1 MKKYLSLLLIILV
14 MTACQ
19 QQVAKPAVSETIK
32 IGFIGP
38 LTGDTASLG
47 TTLRDGAEIAV
58 EEINAKGGVNGKKIE
73 AIYEDGGCKAQGAT
87 LAAQKLINNDKV
99 VLIIGGSCS
108 SETLAAAPIAEE
120 AKIILISPS
129 SSNPDITKAGDYIF
143 RTWPSDTGQ
152 GKAIAEKMI
161 KDGITKVGII
171 NTNSDYNIG
180 LAKAFTESFTTNGGQ
195 VLIHEMYEQDS
206 KDFRTQLTKI
216 KAKNV
221 EALYIVPYLEGG
233 LILKQAKELGLTI
246 PMYGSEVLGSKE
258 IVNDAGGAA
267 ENVVYATAKFD
278 DQAEPAKAF
287 LAKYQQKYGKEPS
300 YPSFAATAYD
310 TVMVVTDAMK
320 AGTESETIK
329 NYLYNLNDYS
339 GVAGTLTIDENGDA
353 LKEFQIMVIQNG
365 EFIPLEKKKEGT
377 TLPSALTITQ
387 DETGVLLSADA
398 IEKGKVELTI
408 KNAAQDQIA
417 TALEGPEIDEIYNT
431 APGKTTQVEISL
443 APGNY
448 VVYDPVGDHRSK
460 GLEATFTVVCKTC

>member
-120 AKIILISPS
+120 EKI
-129 SSNPDITKAGDYIF
+129 
-143 RTWPSDTGQ
+143 
-152 GKAIAEKMI
+152 I

-221 EALYIVPYLEGG
+221 EALYIVPYL
-233 LILKQAKELGLTI
+233 
-246 PMYGSEVLGSKE
+246 
-258 IVNDAGGAA
+258 
-267 ENVVYATAKFD
+267 
-278 DQAEPAKAF
+278 
-287 LAKYQQKYGKEPS
+287 
-300 YPSFAATAYD
+300 
-310 TVMVVTDAMK
+310 
-320 AGTESETIK
+320 
-329 NYLYNLNDYS
+329 
-339 GVAGTLTIDENGDA
+339 
-353 LKEFQIMVIQNG
+353 
-365 EFIPLEKKKEGT
+365 
-377 TLPSALTITQ
+377 
-387 DETGVLLSADA
+387 
-398 IEKGKVELTI
+398 
-408 KNAAQDQIA
+408 
-417 TALEGPEIDEIYNT
+417 
-431 APGKTTQVEISL
+431 
-443 APGNY
+443 
-448 VVYDPVGDHRSK
+448 
-460 GLEATFTVVCKTC
+460 